1 MGCPGRGEKRREEG
15 GLSLAVDRKASIAHR
30 HRILFRYCEN
40 HRTPKSEE
48 KWPRHR
54 PSFRDSH
61 VAEATGEFSGKNFFP
76 PLLLTSSPTIR
87 SITPVM
93 ITLHRPGEEERC
105 RLGGNFL
112 LFFLF
117 FESKRNRTGKS
128 NLI

>member
-40 HRTPKSEE
+40 HRTPKSEKE

-76 PLLLTSSPTIR
+76 PLLLTSLSNDSLDYACDDYAPLPRGRGKVSIR
-87 SITPVM
+87 REFSS
-93 ITLHRPGEEERC
+93 
-105 RLGGNFL
+105 FL
-112 LFFLF
+112 SFFRIK
-117 FESKRNRTGKS
+117 EKS
-128 NLI
+128 NWEI

>member
-40 HRTPKSEE
+40 HRTPKSEKE

-76 PLLLTSSPTIR
+76 PLLLTSFSNDSLDYACDDYAPPPPGKGKVSIR
-87 SITPVM
+87 REFSS
-93 ITLHRPGEEERC
+93 
-105 RLGGNFL
+105 FL
-112 LFFLF
+112 SFFRIK
-117 FESKRNRTGKS
+117 EKS
-128 NLI
+128 NWEI